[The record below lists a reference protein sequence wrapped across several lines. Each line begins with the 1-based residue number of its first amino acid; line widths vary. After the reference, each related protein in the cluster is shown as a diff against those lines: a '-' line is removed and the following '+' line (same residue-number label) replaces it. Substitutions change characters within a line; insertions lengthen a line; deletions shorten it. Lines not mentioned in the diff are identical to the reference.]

1 MEIIET
7 FMSFMLL
14 GAFFSFSIMAVCI
27 GYAETIDE
35 DHPDALK

>member
-1 MEIIET
+1 MEILET
-7 FMSFMLL
+7 FMSVTLL
-14 GAFFSFSIMAVCI
+14 GAFLSFFIMAICI